1 VRGVGNEPAAPSRT
15 PLAEVES
22 KPMQLLHRIAAL
34 KVAILRREARHC
46 CKTNQLRDLRPQPEE
61 PSLRIAE
68 RRSLANKHHHAG
80 RLPQPLWGC
89 PERDKGGSLPGA
101 LVGQP

>member
-1 VRGVGNEPAAPSRT
+1 
-15 PLAEVES
+15 L
-22 KPMQLLHRIAAL
+22 
-34 KVAILRREARHC
+34 
-46 CKTNQLRDLRPQPEE
+46 
-61 PSLRIAE
+61 LRIAE